1 MTNSV
6 KSAFLDN
13 FLGNSPEWYK
23 ITIITFLLI
32 NPVLFYMV
40 DPFIA
45 GWALII
51 QFIFTLAM
59 ALKCYPLQS
68 GGLIAIEAIFIG
80 MASANDVWHEIEA
93 NLQVIMLLVFMV
105 AGIYFMKDL
114 LLYLFTK
121 IVLGIQS
128 KIAISVM
135 FCMVSA
141 FLSAFLDAL
150 TVAAVVMSVAVGFYG
165 IYHKAASGKK
175 YHHVHDHATDD
186 EVMDNHQEN
195 LNEFRGFL
203 RNLMMHAAV
212 GTALGGV
219 CTIVGEPQNLVI
231 GLSAGWDFI
240 EFFWRMSPVT
250 IPVLLAGLT
259 TCALLEK
266 FKIFSYG
273 FSLPDDV
280 RHVLEDASAADDKER
295 THRDKAALVVQGIAG
310 LWLIFALA
318 NHLAAVGIIGLSVI
332 IFITAF
338 TGIVEEHR
346 LGKAFEEALP
356 FTALLVVFFA
366 VVAVI
371 SVQGLFAPI
380 INYVLEQD
388 GNTQIGLF
396 YIANG
401 LLSMISDNVFVG
413 TVYITE
419 LKNALINGVI
429 TRDQFDLLAVA
440 INTGTNI
447 PSVAT
452 PNGQAAFLFI
462 LTSAVAPLIRL
473 SYGRMVWMAIPY
485 TIVMSSVG
493 MFAIL
498 YLLSPVTDTLYEK
511 GFINHHS
518 PISEAAYKDKAKASS
533 H

>member
-1 MTNSV
+1 MSTSV
-6 KSAFLDN
+6 RVAFWDN

-23 ITIITFLLI
+23 FTIISFLII
-32 NPVLFYMV
+32 NPILFYTV

-51 QFIFTLAM
+51 EFIFTLAL

-68 GGLIAIEAIFIG
+68 GGLLSIEAIVIG
-80 MASANDVWHEIEA
+80 MATAPDVWHEIEA

-114 LLYLFTK
+114 LLFMFTK
-121 IVLGIQS
+121 ILLGTRS
-128 KIAISVM
+128 KILISFM
-135 FCMVSA
+135 FCVMGA

-150 TVAAVVMSVAVGFYG
+150 TVAAVVMTVGIGFYAV
-165 IYHKAASGKK
+165 YHKAASGKK
-175 YHHVHDHATDD
+175 YHEDHDHATDE
-186 EVMDNHQEN
+186 EVHDHEREN
-195 LNEFRGFL
+195 LDQFRGFL
-203 RNLMMHAAV
+203 RNLLMHAAV

-231 GLSAGWDFI
+231 GHNAGWDFI

-250 IPVLLAGLT
+250 LPVLVAGLT
-259 TCALLEK
+259 TCVLLEK
-266 FKIFSYG
+266 FKIFGYG
-273 FSLPDDV
+273 YNIPDNV
-280 RHVLEDASAADDKER
+280 RKVLEDATAEDDKKR
-295 THRDKAALVVQGIAG
+295 TTADKAALVVQAITGV
-310 LWLIFALA
+310 WLILALA
-318 NHLAAVGIIGLSVI
+318 LHLAAVGIIGLTVI
-332 IFITAF
+332 IFATAF
-338 TGIVEEHR
+338 GGIIEEHR

-371 SVQGLFAPI
+371 GVQGLFTPI
-380 INYVLEQD
+380 IEFVLHHD
-388 GNTQIGLF
+388 GTTQISLF

-401 LLSMISDNVFVG
+401 VLSMISDNVFVG
-413 TVYITE
+413 TVYINE
-419 LKNALINGVI
+419 VHSAWSAAEI

-462 LTSAVAPLIRL
+462 LTSALAPLIRL
-473 SYGRMVWMAIPY
+473 SYGRMVWMALPY
-485 TIVMSSVG
+485 TIVMSIVG
-493 MFAIL
+493 FLAITF
-498 YLLSPVTDTLYEK
+498 LLMPMTETLYEK
-511 GFINHHS
+511 GYINHHQATETS
-518 PISEAAYKDKAKASS
+518 QSQTQSGQ

>member
-1 MTNSV
+1 
-6 KSAFLDN
+6 
-13 FLGNSPEWYK
+13 
-23 ITIITFLLI
+23 
-32 NPVLFYMV
+32 
-40 DPFIA
+40 
-45 GWALII
+45 
-51 QFIFTLAM
+51 M

-68 GGLIAIEAIFIG
+68 GGLIAIESIFIG
-80 MASANDVWHEIEA
+80 MASADDVWHEIVL
-93 NLQVIMLLVFMV
+93 NLDVVMLLVFMV

-121 IVLGIQS
+121 IVLGIRS
-128 KIAISVM
+128 KSLISLM
-135 FCMVSA
+135 FCFVAA

-150 TVAAVVMSVAVGFYG
+150 TVAAVVMTVAIGFYG
-165 IYHKAASGKK
+165 IYHRAASGKK
-175 YHHVHDHATDD
+175 YHHSHDHATDS
-186 EVMDNHQEN
+186 EVMDHHREN
-195 LNEFRGFL
+195 LTEFRGFL

-219 CTIVGEPQNLVI
+219 CTLVGEPQNLVI
-231 GLSAGWDFI
+231 GLNANWDFI
-240 EFFWRMSPVT
+240 EFFWRMSPIT
-250 IPVLLAGLT
+250 IPVLFSGLA
-259 TCALLEK
+259 TCYFLERV
-266 FKIFSYG
+266 KIFDYG
-273 FSLPDDV
+273 YTLPDEV
-280 RHVLEDASAADDKER
+280 REVLQMASDEDDKKR
-295 THRDKAALVVQGIAG
+295 SFRDKAALVIQGLVG

-318 NHLAAVGIIGLSVI
+318 NHLAHVGIIGLTVI
-332 IFITAF
+332 IFTTAF

-371 SVQGLFAPI
+371 SVQGLFTPI
-380 INYVLEQD
+380 IDFVLSKD
-388 GNTQIGLF
+388 GETQIALF
-396 YIANG
+396 YLANG
-401 LLSMISDNVFVG
+401 ILSMISDNVFVG

-419 LKNALINGVI
+419 VKDALINGVV

-473 SYGRMVWMAIPY
+473 SYGRMVLMAIPY
-485 TIVMSSVG
+485 TLVMSTVG
-493 MFAIL
+493 LLAIL
-498 YLLSPVTDTLYEK
+498 YLLNPMTQTLYEN
-511 GFINHHS
+511 GLIHHHTA
-518 PISEAAYKDKAKASS
+518 SETTASKK

>member
-1 MTNSV
+1 MTKSV
-6 KSAFLDN
+6 KGAFLDN

-23 ITIITFLLI
+23 ITILAFLVI
-32 NPVLFYMV
+32 NPILFYQV
-40 DPFIA
+40 SPFIA
-45 GWALII
+45 GWALIL

-68 GGLIAIEAIFIG
+68 GGLLAIEAILIG
-80 MASANDVWHEIEA
+80 MASPGDVWHEIEL
-93 NLQVIMLLVFMV
+93 NLQVVMLLVFMV

-114 LLYLFTK
+114 LLFLFTK
-121 IVLGIQS
+121 IVLRIRS
-128 KIAISVM
+128 KLVVSVL
-135 FCMVSA
+135 FCFVSA

-150 TVAAVVMSVAVGFYG
+150 TVAAVVMSVGIGFYG

-175 YHHVHDHATDD
+175 YHHEHDHATDS
-186 EVMDNHQEN
+186 EIMEHHQEN
-195 LNEFRGFL
+195 LAEFRGYL
-203 RNLMMHAAV
+203 RNLLMHAAV

-219 CTIVGEPQNLVI
+219 CTLVGEPQNLVI
-231 GLSAGWDFI
+231 GSNSGWNFI
-240 EFFWRMSPVT
+240 EFFWRMSPIT
-250 IPVLLAGLT
+250 IPVFFAGLI

-266 FKIFSYG
+266 FKIFDYG
-273 FSLPDDV
+273 YTLPDDV
-280 RHVLEDASAADDKER
+280 RTILQESSDEDEKNR
-295 THRDKAALVVQGIAG
+295 TYKDKASLIVQGLVG

-318 NHLAAVGIIGLSVI
+318 YHLAEVGIIGLSVI
-332 IFITAF
+332 ILSTAF

-371 SVQGLFAPI
+371 TVQGLFTPVI
-380 INYVLEQD
+380 DYVLEHD
-388 GNTQIGLF
+388 GKTQISLF
-396 YIANG
+396 YLANG
-401 LLSMISDNVFVG
+401 FLSMISDNVFVG

-419 LKNALINGVI
+419 LKNALIEGIV
-429 TRDQFDLLAVA
+429 TRDQYDLLAVA

-462 LTSAVAPLIRL
+462 LTSAIAPLIRL
-473 SYGRMVWMAIPY
+473 SYGKMVWMALPY
-485 TIVMSSVG
+485 TIIMSIVG
-493 MFAIL
+493 LLSIL
-498 YLLSPVTDTLYEK
+498 YLLNPVTDYYYDQ
-511 GFINHHS
+511 GIINHHTAIES
-518 PISEAAYKDKAKASS
+518 TVPNK

>member
-1 MTNSV
+1 MTDSV
-6 KSAFLDN
+6 KIAFWDN

-23 ITIITFLLI
+23 LTILAFLVL
-32 NPVLFYMV
+32 NPIIFYTI

-45 GWALII
+45 GWVLILE
-51 QFIFTLAM
+51 FIFTLAM

-68 GGLIAIEAIFIG
+68 GGLIAIEAIFMG
-80 MASANDVWHEIEA
+80 MATAADVWHEIEA
-93 NLQVIMLLVFMV
+93 NLQVVMLLVFMV

-121 IVLGIQS
+121 IVLGTRS
-128 KIAISVM
+128 KILISLM

-150 TVAAVVMSVAVGFYG
+150 TVAAVVMTVGIGFYG

-175 YHHVHDHATDD
+175 YHHEHDHATDA
-186 EVMDNHQEN
+186 EVMEHHREN
-195 LNEFRGFL
+195 LTEFRGFL
-203 RNLMMHAAV
+203 RNLMMHAAI

-250 IPVLLAGLT
+250 IPVLVAGLS

-266 FKIFSYG
+266 LKIFDYG
-273 FSLPDDV
+273 YTIPDDV
-280 RHVLEDASAADDKER
+280 RAILEDAKAEDDKSR
-295 THRDKAALVVQGIAG
+295 TYKEKASLVVQALVG

-318 NHLAAVGIIGLSVI
+318 NHLAAVGIIGLTVI
-332 IFITAF
+332 VFTTAF

-371 SVQGLFAPI
+371 SEQGLFTPVI
-380 INYVLEQD
+380 DYVLSHE
-388 GNTQIGLF
+388 GNTQISLF
-396 YIANG
+396 YAANG
-401 LLSMISDNVFVG
+401 FLSMISDNVFVG

-419 LKNALINGVI
+419 LKTALVDGTIG
-429 TRDQFDLLAVA
+429 RDQFDLLAVA

-473 SYGRMVWMAIPY
+473 SYGRMVWMALPY
-485 TIVMSSVG
+485 TIVMSTVG
-493 MFAIL
+493 LIAIL
-498 YLLSPVTDTLYEK
+498 YVLEPATKILYDE
-511 GFINHHS
+511 GLITHHS
-518 PISEAAYKDKAKASS
+518 ATMEDGGNSSS